1 MNGTGV
7 SDFWAEV
14 SSFETIRTRS
24 ARGKK
29 GVRQADFFIDRVT
42 LGQLTATNASL
53 NEMQDAIQ
61 QVRQAHVASLVSL
74 LSPARR
80 RRRRSDDNPDP
91 SFPPPLRQ
99 SRLDTTPNSAA
110 ARETDGLIAFTR
122 QLTAS
127 NKNKIQALNK
137 LAKDKTQKQQ
147 VQAAKSRFMGL
158 LQEYQTVEKEFR
170 KKVKERGERQFK
182 IGECSSSGACRACGA
197 ARS

>member
-1 MNGTGV
+1 MSQQQQNPYAAQPQQTYTAVPGMGAVPPQQQQQGGVGGYTATGAYQQYGQQDGYDTRGAGGAGGVVQQVGMNGTGV

-74 LSPARR
+74 LSPAQRR

-91 SFPPPLRQ
+91 PSPPPPR
-99 SRLDTTPNSAA
+99 
-110 ARETDGLIAFTR
+110 
-122 QLTAS
+122 
-127 NKNKIQALNK
+127 
-137 LAKDKTQKQQ
+137 
-147 VQAAKSRFMGL
+147 
-158 LQEYQTVEKEFR
+158 
-170 KKVKERGERQFK
+170 
-182 IGECSSSGACRACGA
+182 
-197 ARS
+197 

>member
-1 MNGTGV
+1 
-7 SDFWAEV
+7 
-14 SSFETIRTRS
+14 
-24 ARGKK
+24 
-29 GVRQADFFIDRVT
+29 
-42 LGQLTATNASL
+42 
-53 NEMQDAIQ
+53 MQDAIQ
-61 QVRQAHVASLVSL
+61 QVRQAHVASLVSTAVVCPVGTISRL
-74 LSPARR
+74 TLTPR
-80 RRRRSDDNPDP
+80 P
-91 SFPPPLRQ
+91 Q
-99 SRLDTTPNSAA
+99 SRLDTTPNSTA
-110 ARETDGLIAFTR
+110 ARETDGLIASTR
-122 QLTAS
+122 QLTAA